1 MAETIVINTDK
12 VSFFRN
18 YVMIKKPVLESLLS
32 QMNGRK
38 IMLPNKIIDLI
49 ALMLFQFSINYD
61 ADGDNSE
68 LFNHL
73 LSSGSRKLYSEK
85 LNIKTTQLNIYISFM
100 RKIGILSGNTINKYF
115 IVYPNGEEFD
125 LTFKFKLNEVRGQ
138 QEDN

>member
-49 ALMLFQFSINYD
+49 ALMLFQFSISYD

>member
-1 MAETIVINTDK
+1 
-12 VSFFRN
+12 
-18 YVMIKKPVLESLLS
+18 MIKKPVLESLLS

-49 ALMLFQFSINYD
+49 ALMLFQFSISYD

>member
-115 IVYPNGEEFD
+115 IVYPSGEEFD